1 MKRNKILS
9 LLLSVSMLTALTACG
24 SQSSD
29 TPAASTTDNGST
41 TAATES
47 TASSDDGYV
56 LDKVTLVVD
65 GTFNASV
72 DAYQDKFVEQWDTA
86 VSEALGHPI
95 SLNIQQLDHSSYV
108 DGVGRLFASGD
119 YPDVILLNAGQYA
132 EYAKTGLL
140 WDMTAAYDNA

>member
-24 SQSSD
+24 SQGSD

-65 GTFNASV
+65 GTFNAICGCLSG
-72 DAYQDKFVEQWDTA
+72 QIRRTM
-86 VSEALGHPI
+86 GH
-95 SLNIQQLDHSSYV
+95 SCQ
-108 DGVGRLFASGD
+108 
-119 YPDVILLNAGQYA
+119 
-132 EYAKTGLL
+132 
-140 WDMTAAYDNA
+140 

>member
-24 SQSSD
+24 SQGSD
-29 TPAASTTDNGST
+29 TPAASTTDSGST
-41 TAATES
+41 ASSVAES

-72 DAYQDKFVEQWDTA
+72 DANQD
-86 VSEALGHPI
+86 I
-95 SLNIQQLDHSSYV
+95 
-108 DGVGRLFASGD
+108 
-119 YPDVILLNAGQYA
+119 
-132 EYAKTGLL
+132 
-140 WDMTAAYDNA
+140 

>member
-24 SQSSD
+24 SQGSD
-29 TPAASTTDNGST
+29 TPAASTTDSGST
-41 TAATES
+41 ASSAAES

-72 DAYQDKFVEQWDTA
+72 DAYQTN
-86 VSEALGHPI
+86 SSNNGT
-95 SLNIQQLDHSSYV
+95 QLSVKHW
-108 DGVGRLFASGD
+108 
-119 YPDVILLNAGQYA
+119 VIPSV
-132 EYAKTGLL
+132 
-140 WDMTAAYDNA
+140 

>member
-24 SQSSD
+24 SQGSD

-86 VSEALGHPI
+86 VGAQRSPKG
-95 SLNIQQLDHSSYV
+95 
-108 DGVGRLFASGD
+108 SG
-119 YPDVILLNAGQYA
+119 IRSA
-132 EYAKTGLL
+132 T
-140 WDMTAAYDNA
+140 

>member
-24 SQSSD
+24 SQGSD
-29 TPAASTTDNGST
+29 TPAASTTDSGST
-41 TAATES
+41 ASSAAES

-72 DAYQDKFVEQWDTA
+72 DAYQDKFVEQ
-86 VSEALGHPI
+86 
-95 SLNIQQLDHSSYV
+95 
-108 DGVGRLFASGD
+108 
-119 YPDVILLNAGQYA
+119 
-132 EYAKTGLL
+132 
-140 WDMTAAYDNA
+140 